1 MWKLTKYLKPYWLA
15 VLLAPLFMLIEVYMD
30 LLQPKFMA
38 SIVDVGIQNGDLAH
52 IQQTGLLMVGTALIG
67 LIGGIGCTYFSS
79 TASQS
84 FGADLRKELF
94 IKVQSFSF
102 RTLDTFKAGS
112 LVTRLTNDVVQ
123 VQNVVL
129 MTLRILVRA
138 PLLVI
143 GSLIMAITISPSLA
157 LVLAGVTPILL
168 VVLITVIRK
177 GFPLFSKVQKKLD
190 SVNNVLQ
197 ENLTGIRVVKAFVRA
212 DFENKRFGKS
222 NEELMEIATKATR
235 IVVLIMPLMM
245 LIMNAS
251 IALVLWFG
259 GMHVWNS
266 SIQVGDLIA
275 FLNYV
280 TQMLFSLLMVSMVLM
295 NVSRARASAERM
307 NEVLEMETEISN
319 SSTAKTNVIHSGEVV
334 FDNVSF
340 AYHTDSAA
348 DASIS
353 ANVGADAEHRN
364 SNDTKSLVLKGVSF
378 TAQPGKTIAILGATG
393 SGKTSLVNLI
403 PRLYD
408 TTAGRILID
417 GTDVKD
423 IDLQHLRTRIGV
435 VLQEAI
441 LFTGTIKENISF
453 GKPDATQEEVEAAA
467 MAAQAHDFI
476 MGMPDGYQTVVGQR
490 GVNLSGGQKQRIS
503 IARAIL
509 VKPPVLILDD
519 STSAVDLG
527 TEARI
532 QKALKEQSAQTTRIV
547 IAQLISS
554 VLEADTI
561 IVLED
566 GQVVAEGNHEELYRS
581 SAVYQDIYKSQLGEE
596 AVAHG

>member
-1 MWKLTKYLKPYWLA
+1 MLKLARFLKPYWLSA
-15 VLLAPLFMLIEVYMD
+15 LLAPLFMLLEVYMD
-30 LLQPKFMA
+30 LLQPKYMA
-38 SIVDVGIQNGDLAH
+38 SIVNNGIQTGDLQH
-52 IQQTGLLMVGTALIG
+52 IQETGLLMIGAALVG
-67 LIGGIGCTYFSS
+67 LIGGVGCTLFSS
-79 TASQS
+79 YASQS
-84 FGADLRKELF
+84 FGADLRQELF
-94 IKVQSFSF
+94 VKVQSFSF

-123 VQNVVL
+123 VQTVVL

-168 VVLITVIRK
+168 VVLTTVIRK
-177 GFPLFSKVQKKLD
+177 GFPLFSKVQQKLD
-190 SVNNVLQ
+190 QVNNVMQ

-222 NEELMEIATKATR
+222 NEELMDIATKATR

-259 GMHVWNS
+259 GLQVWNS
-266 SIQVGDLIA
+266 TIQVGDLIA

-280 TQMLFSLLMVSMVLM
+280 TQMLFSLMMVSMVLM

-307 NEVLEMETEISN
+307 NEVLETNTEITN
-319 SSTAKTNVIHSGEVV
+319 NAAAKTGVIRSGEVV
-334 FDNVSF
+334 FDRVSF
-340 AYHTDSAA
+340 AYHTDSQAA
-348 DASIS
+348 DA
-353 ANVGADAEHRN
+353 ADPIRN
-364 SNDTKSLVLKGVSF
+364 DGTQAGRDNRALVLQSVSF
-378 TAQPGKTIAILGATG
+378 TAQPGKTVAILGATG
-393 SGKTSLVNLI
+393 SGKSSLVNLI

-408 TTAGRILID
+408 PSSGRILID

-423 IDLQHLRTRIGV
+423 IDLQHLRTHVGV
-435 VLQEAI
+435 VLQEAV
-441 LFTGTIKENISF
+441 LFSGTIRENISF
-453 GKPDATQEEVEAAA
+453 GKPDATQEEIEAAA
-467 MAAQAHDFI
+467 KAAQAHDFI
-476 MGMPDGYQTVVGQR
+476 MAMPDGYETLLGQR

-532 QKALKEQSAQTTRIV
+532 QKALKEQSARTTRIV
-547 IAQLISS
+547 IAQRISS

-566 GQVVAEGNHEELYRS
+566 GKIVAEGNHEQLFATS
-581 SAVYQDIYKSQLGEE
+581 PVYQDIYKSQLGGE
-596 AVAHG
+596 AVIHG

>member
-1 MWKLTKYLKPYWLA
+1 MWKLARFLKPYWLA
-15 VLLAPLFMLIEVYMD
+15 AVLAPLFMLLEVYMD
-30 LLQPKFMA
+30 LLQPKYMA
-38 SIVDVGIQNGDLAH
+38 SIVNEGIQTGDLLH
-52 IQQTGLLMVGTALIG
+52 IQKTGLLMAGAALIG

-79 TASQS
+79 SASQS

-138 PLLVI
+138 PLLAV

-157 LVLAGVTPILL
+157 LVLVAVIPILFA
-168 VVLITVIRK
+168 VLTVVIRK
-177 GFPLFSKVQKKLD
+177 AFPLFSKVQNKLD
-190 SVNNVLQ
+190 SVNNVMQ

-212 DFENKRFGKS
+212 HFENNRFGKS
-222 NEELMEIATKATR
+222 NEELMDIAIKATR
-235 IVVLIMPLMM
+235 IIVLIMPLMM

-259 GMHVWNS
+259 GQQVWSS
-266 SIQVGDLIA
+266 SIQVGDLVA
-275 FLNYV
+275 FINYV

-307 NEVLEMETEISN
+307 NEVLDTEPDITN
-319 SSTAKTNVIHSGEVV
+319 SAAAKTDAIRSGEVV

-340 AYHTDSAA
+340 GYHRDGGRDHDDS
-348 DASIS
+348 
-353 ANVGADAEHRN
+353 
-364 SNDTKSLVLKGVSF
+364 SLVLKGVSF
-378 TAQPGKTIAILGATG
+378 TAEPGKTVAILGATG

-435 VLQEAI
+435 VLQEAV
-441 LFTGTIKENISF
+441 LFTGTIKDNICF
-453 GKPDATQEEVEAAA
+453 GKPDATQEEIETAAR
-467 MAAQAHDFI
+467 AAQAHDFI
-476 MGMPDGYQTVVGQR
+476 MRMPDGYQTQLGQR

-532 QKALKEQSAQTTRIV
+532 QKALKEQSGNSTRIV
-547 IAQLISS
+547 IAQRISS

-566 GQVVAEGNHEELYRS
+566 GKVAAVGSHEELFRS
-581 SAVYQDIYKSQLGEE
+581 SAVYQDIYKSQLGGE

>member
-1 MWKLTKYLKPYWLA
+1 MWKLAKYLKPYWLA
-15 VLLAPLFMLIEVYMD
+15 VILAPLFMLIEVYMD
-30 LLQPKFMA
+30 LLQPKYMA
-38 SIVDVGIQNGDLAH
+38 SIVNIGIQNGDLPY

-67 LIGGIGCTYFSS
+67 LIGGIGCTFFSS

-84 FGADLRKELF
+84 FGTDLRKDLF

-157 LVLAGVTPILL
+157 LVLAAVTPILL
-168 VVLITVIRK
+168 IVLTTVIRK

-259 GMHVWNS
+259 GQQVWSS

-307 NEVLEMETEISN
+307 NEVLETDTEIIN
-319 SSTAKTNVIHSGEVV
+319 SATAKTNVIRNGEVV

-340 AYHTDSAA
+340 AYHTSSAA
-348 DASIS
+348 DSD
-353 ANVGADAEHRN
+353 ADVEN
-364 SNDTKSLVLKGVSF
+364 KNPNDMKSLVLKKVSF

-408 TTAGRILID
+408 TTSGRILID
-417 GTDVKD
+417 GTDVKN

-435 VLQEAI
+435 VLQEAV
-441 LFTGTIKENISF
+441 LFTGTIQENISF

-467 MAAQAHDFI
+467 KAAQAHDFI
-476 MGMPDGYQTVVGQR
+476 IGMPDGYKTVVGQR

-532 QKALKEQSAQTTRIV
+532 QKALKEQSAYTTRIV
-547 IAQLISS
+547 IAQRISS

-566 GQVVAEGNHEELYRS
+566 GQVVAEGNHAELYRT

-596 AVAHG
+596 AVIHG

>member
-1 MWKLTKYLKPYWLA
+1 MWKLAKYLKPYWLA
-15 VLLAPLFMLIEVYMD
+15 VILAPLFMLIEVYMD
-30 LLQPKFMA
+30 LLQPKYMA
-38 SIVDVGIQNGDLAH
+38 NIVNIGIQNGDLAF

-67 LIGGIGCTYFSS
+67 LIGGIGCTFFSS

-84 FGADLRKELF
+84 FGTDLRKDLF

-157 LVLAGVTPILL
+157 LVLAAVTPILL
-168 VVLITVIRK
+168 IVLTTVIRK

-259 GMHVWNS
+259 GQQVWSS

-307 NEVLEMETEISN
+307 NEVLETDTEIIN
-319 SSTAKTNVIHSGEVV
+319 SATAKTNVIRNGEVV

-340 AYHTDSAA
+340 AYHTSSAA
-348 DASIS
+348 DSD
-353 ANVGADAEHRN
+353 ADVEN
-364 SNDTKSLVLKGVSF
+364 KNPNDMKSLVLKKVSF

-408 TTAGRILID
+408 TTSGRILID
-417 GTDVKD
+417 GTDVKN

-435 VLQEAI
+435 VLQEAV
-441 LFTGTIKENISF
+441 LFTGTIQENISF

-467 MAAQAHDFI
+467 KAAQAHDFI
-476 MGMPDGYQTVVGQR
+476 IGMPDGYKTVVGQR

-532 QKALKEQSAQTTRIV
+532 QKALKEQSAHTTRIV
-547 IAQLISS
+547 IAQRISS

-566 GQVVAEGNHEELYRS
+566 GQVVAEGNHAELYRT

-596 AVAHG
+596 AVIHG